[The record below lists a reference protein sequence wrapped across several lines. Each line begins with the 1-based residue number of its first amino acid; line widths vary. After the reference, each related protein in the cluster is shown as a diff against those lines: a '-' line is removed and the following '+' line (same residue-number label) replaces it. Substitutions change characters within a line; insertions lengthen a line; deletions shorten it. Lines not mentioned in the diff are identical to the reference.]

1 MATKGHPKRQSSAV
15 HQVIMSHVEEHSKK
29 PDEARSRIV
38 QLIGDLPRIE
48 LFARQSPEGWDV
60 WGNEVDCSVSLT
72 NELNPRKEVSHG
84 ICSGPEGP
92 DKS

>member
-1 MATKGHPKRQSSAV
+1 MPIPRGNTEPTRRKEKG
-15 HQVIMSHVEEHSKK
+15 
-29 PDEARSRIV
+29 V
-38 QLIGDLPRIE
+38 QPRAI
-48 LFARQSPEGWDV
+48 ARQSPEGWDV